1 MAGILEARFV
11 TRFRGGPAIAAD
23 LVLPGDDGP
32 VTVLFGPSGSGK
44 TTVLRAL
51 AGLDRPGEGTIVH
64 RGEIWLDARKGLFV
78 PARHRRVGLLFQDYA
93 LFPHLTAM
101 ENVAFG
107 LHGQPRAVR
116 SGKAAQAIAL
126 LRLDGL
132 GHRRPPELS
141 GGQRQRVALARAIA
155 PSPGLLLLDEP
166 LSALDAPTRE
176 ELRGELRALLVRLG
190 VPTVVV
196 THDRIEALA
205 LGDRMAVMVDGRI
218 RQHGSVG
225 EVFERPADH
234 EVARCVGV
242 DTVLA
247 GRVVASADGLAVV
260 ESHGLRL
267 AAVDRG
273 LGGDVWVLLRAEDV
287 VLERGDGTRSSARN
301 HLRGRITSVTPEGPL
316 VRVVLSCGE
325 VRLSALVTRAS
336 RVELSLEEGTD
347 AVAVVKAPAIHLV
360 PRG

>member
-23 LVLPGDDGP
+23 LLLPADDGP

-51 AGLDRPGEGTIVH
+51 AGLDRPDEGTIVYG
-64 RGEIWLDARKGLFV
+64 GETWLDARKGLFV
-78 PARHRRVGLLFQDYA
+78 PARRRRVGLLFQDYA
-93 LFPHLTAM
+93 LFPHLTASR
-101 ENVAFG
+101 NVAFG
-107 LHGQPRAVR
+107 LHER
-116 SGKAAQAIAL
+116 GKAERHLRTAEAIAL

-132 GHRRPPELS
+132 ESRRPSELS

-155 PSPGLLLLDEP
+155 PAPRLLLLDEP

-218 RQHGSVG
+218 RQHGPVG
-225 EVFERPADH
+225 EVFEHPADH

-247 GRVVASADGLAVV
+247 GRVVASNDGLAAV

-273 LGGDVWVLLRAEDV
+273 LRGDVWVLLRAEDV
-287 VLERGDGTRSSARN
+287 VLERGVGALSSARN
-301 HLRGRITSVTPEGPL
+301 HLRARVTAVTPEGPL
-316 VRVVLSCGE
+316 VRVVLACGD
-325 VRLSALVTRAS
+325 VRFSALVTRAS
-336 RVELSLEEGTD
+336 RADLGLEGGAD
-347 AVAVVKAPAIHLV
+347 VVAVVKAPSVHLV
-360 PRG
+360 PRA